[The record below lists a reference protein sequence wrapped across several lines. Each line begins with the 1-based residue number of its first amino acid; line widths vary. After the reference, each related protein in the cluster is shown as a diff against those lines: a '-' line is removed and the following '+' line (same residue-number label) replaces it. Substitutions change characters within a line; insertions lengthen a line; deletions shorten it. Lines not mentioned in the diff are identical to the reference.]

1 MNSQTKLNVLNQYVS
16 GDPKTMLRDR
26 YGNSN
31 VISTTFI
38 KKLEDWHRMLHDEKV
53 LGFSKENISSL
64 ENCAKSFRFRSCQ
77 RKCEAFGQPTILC

>member
-16 GDPKTMLRDR
+16 GDPKTMLGDR

-38 KKLEDWHRMLHDEKV
+38 KKLED
-53 LGFSKENISSL
+53 
-64 ENCAKSFRFRSCQ
+64 
-77 RKCEAFGQPTILC
+77 